1 VLPKVF
7 ENKRCSLKSL
17 IKANINYL
25 HERFE
30 TVLCL
35 ERLLAMRVVA
45 TTDSAIAPAIEPAK
59 IMPSAALLKPVEA
72 AFGNSAKMR

>member
-1 VLPKVF
+1 MLPKP
-7 ENKRCSLKSL
+7 L
-17 IKANINYL
+17 IQPNINYL

-30 TVLCL
+30 IVLCL
-35 ERLLAMRVVA
+35 ECLLAMRVVT

-72 AFGNSAKMR
+72 EFGKSAQMR